1 MKEFGMKIIQE
12 YENIYLIEKN
22 ANNTLQELKDT
33 FPNRR
38 ICVCDFYVAD
48 SEKDKDLKKG
58 AFSFGD
64 LLIIDHHLDIPKM
77 CRHICSTTLAINYV
91 TKYGPLDD
99 EYVVVINHTDTDSI
113 LSSLIMRGKLEPRGE
128 YSKAAIAADHTG
140 KENVISDILQSLED
154 DKRLQNSIEI
164 LQKVVKNR
172 LCVRQT
178 LKAMSDNN
186 EFKFE
191 GGVAY
196 KILEGKIDAG
206 LVPWIFPHADAI
218 VVAWLMPPGS
228 KGKWG
233 IKIRLG
239 SNTKGISLKKMGLPD
254 AAGRW
259 NAFST
264 TRHGGTNIEPQK
276 YAEIVKNG
284 IERLKKNGSGSNLI
298 RN

>member
-1 MKEFGMKIIQE
+1 MKIIQE
-12 YENIYLIEKN
+12 YANIYLIEKN

-33 FPNRR
+33 FPNRQ

-48 SEKDKDLKKG
+48 SEKGKDLKNG
-58 AFSFGD
+58 AFGLGD

-77 CRHICSTTLAINYV
+77 CRRICSTTLAIKYV
-91 TKYGPLDD
+91 TKCGPLDD
-99 EYVVVINHTDTDSI
+99 EYVVAINHTDTDSI
-113 LSSLIMRGKLEPRGE
+113 LSSLIMRGKLEPRDE
-128 YSKAAIAADHTG
+128 YSNAAIAADHTG

-154 DKRLQNSIEI
+154 DKSLQNSIEI
-164 LQKVVKNR
+164 LQKVLKNR
-172 LCVRQT
+172 LYVRRT
-178 LKAMSDNN
+178 LKAMADNN
-186 EFKFE
+186 EFKFI
-191 GGVAY
+191 GSVAY
-196 KILEGKIDAG
+196 KILKEKIDAG

-239 SNTKGISLKKMGLPD
+239 PNTKGISLKKMDLQD

-264 TRHGGTNIEPQK
+264 TRHGGTNIEPQN
-276 YAEIVKNG
+276 YAEKVKNG
-284 IERLKKNGSGSNLI
+284 IERQ
-298 RN
+298 R